1 MALEWQLVNGKHVL
15 FRIPIQAQA
24 ETTAAEEE
32 LDEDEVERLVDLFS
46 VAANERRFR
55 MMQELHR
62 RGEMQF
68 SDLLD
73 VAENPKLVTD
83 CMKPL
88 VEEGLVVHEKWE
100 SSYRPTRVGL
110 VVTATMT
117 GLLPKLLEFFEEEEE
132 EDLERV

>member
-1 MALEWQLVNGKHVL
+1 MALEWQLVNGKQVL
-15 FRIPIQAQA
+15 FRIPIRIPA
-24 ETTAAEEE
+24 EGSEPAPELGEE
-32 LDEDEVERLVDLFS
+32 EVERLVDLFS

-62 RGEMQF
+62 RGEMMF
-68 SDLLD
+68 SDLLE

-83 CMKPL
+83 CMRPL
-88 VEEGLVVHEKWE
+88 VEEGLVEHEKWG
-100 SSYRPTRVGL
+100 SAYRPTRAGF

-117 GLLPKLLEFFEEEEE
+117 GLLPRLLEFLEEE